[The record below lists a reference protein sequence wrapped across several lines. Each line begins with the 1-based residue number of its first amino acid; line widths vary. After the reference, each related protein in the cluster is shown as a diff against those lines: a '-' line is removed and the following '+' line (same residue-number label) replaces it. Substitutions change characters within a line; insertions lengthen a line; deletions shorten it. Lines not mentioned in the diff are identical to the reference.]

1 MSVVIIIIII
11 IFCLYDILLFISDFG
26 EVALG
31 YMPLICKDRKGDF
44 RVIRES
50 KEQAPQVN
58 VWALEPGSLGS
69 DPDPVTCSQ

>member
-1 MSVVIIIIII
+1 MPGTA
-11 IFCLYDILLFISDFG
+11 FPQHMKTR

>member
-1 MSVVIIIIII
+1 MKTR
-11 IFCLYDILLFISDFG
+11 

-69 DPDPVTCSQ
+69 DPDTVTCSQ